1 MLGDLF
7 TRLNEVPFWWANG
20 GGKLWLN
27 GIRKPFWEW
36 SPNCEAVLWILL
48 PSSMFVIFICLLVL
62 EPPKDGWEQRW
73 WRLSGAVGNRKVNN
87 AGERANATTYIVNC
101 LLVCCNRERQWCL
114 TNRRVC
120 IYPATTGFGSV
131 NMHTHF
137 IMTTDNSPL
146 AHGVNGKYGRR
157 SATAWIGFRKWH
169 FHGHI
174 NHFIKMVGCVKD
186 GHGDGR

>member
-1 MLGDLF
+1 MNFASFFHVCDF
-7 TRLNEVPFWWANG
+7 H
-20 GGKLWLN
+20 
-27 GIRKPFWEW
+27 
-36 SPNCEAVLWILL
+36 L
-48 PSSMFVIFICLLVL
+48 PSCPWASERWMRAAMVKIV
-62 EPPKDGWEQRW
+62 GSSREQESQQCW
-73 WRLSGAVGNRKVNN
+73 G
-87 AGERANATTYIVNC
+87 ANATTYIVNC

-131 NMHTHF
+131 KMHTHF

-174 NHFIKMVGCVKD
+174 NHFIQMVVWQCEGWTW
-186 GHGDGR
+186 RWALATSLITAIIWLIW